1 MEKGVYHHLQL
12 LCNTEC
18 IAWLLPQH
26 CRLSL
31 RVLNLSIHTLS
42 AIGYNLLQENNGS
55 NISHF
60 TEECD
65 SILLYWL
72 RQVTTV
78 FQEFT
83 QLFLKMSARREHH
96 EPIFSVIFM
105 FFAPC
110 FRQGFLFFLVGD
122 YVTNQ

>member
-31 RVLNLSIHTLS
+31 RVLNPSIHTLS

-60 TEECD
+60 HGGM
-65 SILLYWL
+65 
-72 RQVTTV
+72 RQHSPLMVATSNRCV
-78 FQEFT
+78 PKFT